1 MSCLLVEKLD
11 TPFTQHTHPSGIHNV
26 LLHQALTETHE
37 TQEAPAEASAEA
49 QTIHSKSAQRLVLG
63 QTCGRHCRN
72 NQVSVLW
79 CSRHQNE

>member
-49 QTIHSKSAQRLVLG
+49 QTINPQSAQRLVLDHA
-63 QTCGRHCRN
+63 CGRHGRN
-72 NQVSVLW
+72 NQVFVLW
-79 CSRHQNE
+79 G